1 MSLASYRPE
10 QDWLQCFE
18 RNGNHYICVWR
29 ISQKVLYFPSIEDA
43 PVINTTIVNRDG
55 TPSIIP
61 SAQNTRTFTWDN
73 EDWTRV
79 LEYQDCFYRHDLPQ
93 DRYYVQYHRD
103 EATHRSRETTWWAP
117 EGPQIVLSNLVSTE
131 FNQWLTQAASLF
143 TDDITVVLSQPPRE
157 LSPAQDDPTGL
168 PPHSDRVRHMAYE
181 NERRTRRR
189 LLGIDETPTPAMGSN
204 IHNPLGGCNL
214 E

>member
-1 MSLASYRPE
+1 MSLAAYRPE

-18 RNGNHYICVWR
+18 RNGNHYVCVWR
-29 ISQKVLYFPSIEDA
+29 ISQKVLYFPSIEDT

-55 TPSIIP
+55 TSSIIP

-79 LEYQDCFYRHDLPQ
+79 LEYQDCYYRRDLPQ

-103 EATHRSRETTWWAP
+103 AETHRSRETTWWAP
-117 EGPQIVLSNLVSTE
+117 EGPQIVLSNVVSNE
-131 FNQWLTQAASLF
+131 FNQWLTQAASLS
-143 TDDITVVLSQPPRE
+143 TDDITVVLRQTPSE
-157 LSPAQDDPTGL
+157 LSDDSTGL

-181 NERRTRRR
+181 NERRVRRR
-189 LLGIDETPTPAMGSN
+189 LLNLEESPSVAMVSN
-204 IHNPLGGCNL
+204 PHHPPGGCNL